1 MLKPLG
7 KRVLLSLNPV
17 EQVSAGGLVLASAA
31 KEDPSVG
38 TVVAVGHLVTEEDV
52 VKVGD
57 SVVVSNFGGT
67 KVQHEGKDYLVVEL
81 DEVLAVIG

>member
-7 KRVLLSLNPV
+7 KRVLLSLKPV

-31 KEDPSVG
+31 KEDTAVG
-38 TVVAVGHLVTEEDV
+38 TVIAVGHTVTDEDV

-57 SVVVSNFGGT
+57 SVVVSNFSGT

-81 DEVLAVIG
+81 GEVLAVIE